1 MEKLNQIIESM
12 ALAQF
17 KSDTRGTD
25 KQNAFMLEHA
35 TIGELFKY
43 FSTKVDSNN
52 GRTWLDQ
59 YKNTKI
65 GNMQGLTESFLRE
78 VVWVRLKDR
87 YIEDAV
93 KSLEQKVEQ
102 SFKITIES
110 I

>member
-1 MEKLNQIIESM
+1 MEKLNKIIEAI

-17 KSDTRGTD
+17 KSETRGTD
-25 KQNAFMLEHA
+25 KQNEFMLKHA
-35 TIGELFKY
+35 TIGELYNY
-43 FSTKVDSNN
+43 FSTKRVN
-52 GRTWLDQ
+52 GKTWLDR
-59 YKNTKI
+59 YNDIKL
-65 GNMQGLTESFLRE
+65 GDMQGLTESFLRE
-78 VVWVRLKDR
+78 VVWVRLKDK

>member
-1 MEKLNQIIESM
+1 M

-17 KSDTRGTD
+17 RTD
-25 KQNAFMLEHA
+25 IRTKDDMNAFMLKHA
-35 TIGELFKY
+35 TLSEFINF
-43 FSTKVDSNN
+43 FTTKKDMHGRPWSNSYAY
-52 GRTWLDQ
+52 GDTI
-59 YKNTKI
+59 I
-65 GNMQGLTESFLRE
+65 GNMQGLAETFCKE
-78 VVWVRLKDR
+78 VLWVRLKDK

>member
-1 MEKLNQIIESM
+1 M
-12 ALAQF
+12 ALAQYRADI
-17 KSDTRGTD
+17 KTTE
-25 KQNAFMLEHA
+25 KMNAFMLKHSTLTEFL
-35 TIGELFKY
+35 TY
-43 FSTKVDSNN
+43 FTTKRDSYGRLWSESYSYST
-52 GRTWLDQ
+52 
-59 YKNTKI
+59 TKI

-78 VVWVRLKDR
+78 VVWVRLKDS

>member
-1 MEKLNQIIESM
+1 M

-17 KSDTRGTD
+17 KSETRGTD
-25 KQNAFMLEHA
+25 KQNEFMLKHA
-35 TIGELFKY
+35 TIGELCNY
-43 FSTKVDSNN
+43 FSTKRVN
-52 GRTWLDQ
+52 GKTWLDR
-59 YKNTKI
+59 YNDIKL
-65 GNMQGLTESFLRE
+65 GDMQGLTESFLRE
-78 VVWVRLKDR
+78 VVWVRLKDK